1 MEKTP
6 RAKKSLRQDLGYSS
20 RDQSDEYQSDVSM
33 PQQQGVM
40 MSKQAETS
48 EEKKAAGAANWETDG
63 SEDVGEHARGSMR
76 RKMKKLL
83 SLERQAK
90 NLETLEMRGKGRAK
104 EQSEALESLFECTPA
119 KADAIDRRLKAL
131 GPGCRLYEAPAL
143 VAYELSGIPE
153 DTYKGLASGQLIA
166 TMPLNEVKDV
176 GTNSDVFADD
186 RATDT
191 TDLLAEEVAV
201 PLRSAK
207 DMATDTTDLPVKEV
221 ADPLRS
227 AKDMATDTT
236 DLPVKEVADP
246 LRSAKDMA
254 TDTTDLPVKEVAD
267 PLRSAKDKATDTTD
281 LPVKKVADS
290 LRSAKDMATDTT
302 DLPVKKV
309 TVTPTRFSSWAL
321 FIYALMSLMILFS
334 LFSLYSGLKSD
345 PHSKIQHGI
354 VYKNVYSHRYTPL
367 PAPSRHAST
376 PITFVYPPMPA
387 PQLGLAMMMKGGS
400 LGGGVRGW

>member
-63 SEDVGEHARGSMR
+63 SEDVGGHARGSMR

-90 NLETLEMRGKGRAK
+90 NLETLETRGKGRAK

-176 GTNSDVFADD
+176 GTNPDVFADD

-191 TDLLAEEVAV
+191 ADLPAEEVAD
-201 PLRSAK
+201 PLRSVK

-221 ADPLRS
+221 ADP
-227 AKDMATDTT
+227 
-236 DLPVKEVADP
+236 
-246 LRSAKDMA
+246 
-254 TDTTDLPVKEVAD
+254 
-267 PLRSAKDKATDTTD
+267 
-281 LPVKKVADS
+281 

-321 FIYALMSLMILFS
+321 FIYALMLLMILFS

-400 LGGGVRGW
+400 SGGGVRRW

>member
-176 GTNSDVFADD
+176 GTNPDVYADD
-186 RATDT
+186 R
-191 TDLLAEEVAV
+191 
-201 PLRSAK
+201 
-207 DMATDTTDLPVKEV
+207 ATDTTDLPVKEV

-246 LRSAKDMA
+246 LRSAKDM
-254 TDTTDLPVKEVAD
+254 
-267 PLRSAKDKATDTTD
+267 ATDTTD

>member
-1 MEKTP
+1 
-6 RAKKSLRQDLGYSS
+6 
-20 RDQSDEYQSDVSM
+20 
-33 PQQQGVM
+33 M

-131 GPGCRLYEAPAL
+131 GPGCRLHEAPAL
-143 VAYELSGIPE
+143 VAFELSGIPE

-176 GTNSDVFADD
+176 GTNPDVFADD

-191 TDLLAEEVAV
+191 TDLPAEEVAV
-201 PLRSAK
+201 PLRSAKDMATDTTDLPVKEVADPLRSTKDMATDTTDLPVKEVADPLRSTK

-254 TDTTDLPVKEVAD
+254 TDTTDLPVK
-267 PLRSAKDKATDTTD
+267 
-281 LPVKKVADS
+281 KVADS

-302 DLPVKKV
+302 DLPVKKF